1 MMNTKNAS
9 YSAEHHFRKVIPGN
23 IETVRQRLCDVLEDF
38 GYIVL
43 SENPL
48 QARRPAKHNMI
59 TANVLEYDAQL
70 TIALKSLSP
79 ASTVATFD
87 YSMTYIFANSE
98 RLALEREAD
107 AIIAL
112 ATTPMKKSVCPA
124 CDTENAGAVRFCRAC
139 GTPIARSKLPA
150 ELEVMRLMAGGSA
163 AQVEIN
169 WGVTL
174 VLLTL
179 LIALPMILLGKPK
192 LVAVGWLL
200 LAIGELLA
208 AFYLL
213 WGLRRLHR
221 TLNANQ
227 PAQPESPPEELK
239 VVSATER
246 NLLPQPPASV
256 TEGTTEL
263 IEPQPL
269 PTSAKPAK
277 TTGALD

>member
-1 MMNTKNAS
+1 MNANSANHT
-9 YSAEHHFRKVIPGN
+9 AEHHFRKVIPGH
-23 IETVRQRLCDVLEDF
+23 IETVRQRLVDVLEEF

-48 QARRPAKHNMI
+48 QARHPAKQNI
-59 TANVLEYDAQL
+59 IAANVLEYDTQL

-87 YSMTYIFANSE
+87 YNVSYIFASSE

-112 ATTPMKKSVCPA
+112 LTAPMKQSVCPA
-124 CDTENAGAVRFCRAC
+124 CDTRNAGPVRFCRAC

-163 AQVEIN
+163 AQVEIT
-169 WGVTL
+169 WGV
-174 VLLTL
+174 VLTL
-179 LIALPMILLGKPK
+179 ITLAISLPMIWLGKPK
-192 LVAVGWLL
+192 VVTVGWVLL
-200 LAIGELLA
+200 VIGELLT

-213 WGLRRLHR
+213 WGLRRLRR
-221 TLNANQ
+221 TLNANH
-227 PAQPESPPEELK
+227 PAQADAPPDDAR
-239 VVSATER
+239 VIQATDR
-246 NLLPQPPASV
+246 DLLPPPPASV
-256 TEGTTEL
+256 IEGTTEL
-263 IEPQPL
+263 MDGQPL

>member
-1 MMNTKNAS
+1 MNANSAGQT
-9 YSAEHHFRKVIPGN
+9 AEHHFRKVIPGH
-23 IETVRQRLCDVLEDF
+23 IETVRQRLSDVLEEF

-48 QARRPAKHNMI
+48 QARRPAKQNII
-59 TANVLEYDAQL
+59 TANVLEYDTQL
-70 TIALKSLSP
+70 TVALKSLSP

-87 YSMTYIFANSE
+87 YNVSYIFANSE

-112 ATTPMKKSVCPA
+112 LTAPAKQSVCPA
-124 CDTENAGAVRFCRAC
+124 CGAGNAGAVRFCRAC

-163 AQVEIN
+163 AQVEIT
-169 WGVTL
+169 WSVVLAL
-174 VLLTL
+174 VTL
-179 LIALPMILLGKPK
+179 LISLPMIWLGKPK
-192 LVAVGWLL
+192 VVAMGWVF
-200 LAIGELLA
+200 LAIGELLT

-213 WGLRRLHR
+213 WGLRRLYR
-221 TLNANQ
+221 TLNANHPVAADAPPDDMRVI
-227 PAQPESPPEELK
+227 PA
-239 VVSATER
+239 TDR
-246 NLLPQPPASV
+246 DLLPPPPASV

-263 IEPQPL
+263 MDRQTL
-269 PTSAKPAK
+269 PTPAKPAK

>member
-1 MMNTKNAS
+1 MMNTNNTSHA
-9 YSAEHHFRKVIPGN
+9 AEHHFRKVIPGN

-48 QARRPAKHNMI
+48 QARRPAKHNMVA
-59 TANVLEYDAQL
+59 ANVLEYDTQL

-87 YSMTYIFANSE
+87 YHLTYLFANSE

-112 ATTPMKKSVCPA
+112 ATMPMKKSVCPA
-124 CDTENAGAVRFCRAC
+124 CDTENAGGVRFCRAC

-174 VLLTL
+174 AILTL

-192 LVAVGWLL
+192 LVAIGGLL

-213 WGLRRLHR
+213 WGMRRLHR

-227 PAQPESPPEELK
+227 PAQPESSPEELK
-239 VVSATER
+239 GVSATER
-246 NLLPQPPASV
+246 NLLPPTPASV

-263 IEPQPL
+263 MDPQTL
-269 PTSAKPAK
+269 PTSAKPTK